1 MGMGLC
7 PTRASRAR
15 EPRYQLPIKLH
26 GKLRLA
32 FTTQTPLIAPAI
44 LDHFLCKLLNATA
57 TPPPPPHLPLGTSG
71 QVNSS
76 IKNKTENDA
85 YTKH

>member
-1 MGMGLC
+1 M
-7 PTRASRAR
+7 SSVIIF
-15 EPRYQLPIKLH
+15 YQLPIKLH

-32 FTTQTPLIAPAI
+32 FTNQTPLIAPAI
-44 LDHFLCKLLNATA
+44 LDYFLCKLLNATA
-57 TPPPPPHLPLGTSG
+57 APPHLPLGTSG